1 MRNARATRIDRILG
15 ILGRTDR
22 KSAVKLNLAAIANV
36 ATIVACLLVTLAVV
50 PTLKTAWSGSTK
62 AADGKAQAIEHV
74 DNLRIAMPKA
84 NVKGDPRAK
93 VIVIEFADFQ
103 CPFCGKYARETFPE
117 IQRQYIDAGQ
127 AMYGYRHF
135 PLVDIH
141 PLARDA
147 GKAALCA
154 GDQQKFWPMHDRLLL
169 DRHSLALADLMT
181 DADHLGLDR
190 ARFDAC
196 LNAPAPL
203 LDEDIAEAR
212 RLGVIATPTFFVG
225 TVEPDGN
232 VRVTS
237 KIHGARALPIFRSAF
252 AEALRLSSS

>member
-1 MRNARATRIDRILG
+1 M
-15 ILGRTDR
+15 
-22 KSAVKLNLAAIANV
+22 KVNLSTVANV

-50 PTLKTAWSGSTK
+50 PTLKTAWWGSPK
-62 AADGKAQAIEHV
+62 AADGRAPAIEHV
-74 DNLRIAMPKA
+74 DNLKIAMPKA

-103 CPFCGKYARETFPE
+103 CPFCGKYARETLPE
-117 IQRQYIDAGQ
+117 LQRQYIDAGQ
-127 AMYGYRHF
+127 VMYGYRHF

-147 GKAALCA
+147 AKAALCA
-154 GDQQKFWPMHDRLLL
+154 GNQQKFWPMHDRLLL

-181 DADHLGLDR
+181 DADHLGLDP

-196 LNAPAPL
+196 LNAPTPI
-203 LDEDIAEAR
+203 LDEDIAEATQ
-212 RLGVIATPTFFVG
+212 LGIVATPTFFVG
-225 TVEPDGN
+225 TVEPDGK

-237 KIHGARALPIFRSAF
+237 KIHGARALPIFRSAV
-252 AEALRLSSS
+252 AEALLMSSNQTSSTFR